1 MMCKKQIFVR
11 IRFPQIVNSKNSW
24 TGTVP
29 SRVWSENLC
38 LSRWLLY
45 QLSYQP
51 YDSTQISCMP
61 ITVIR
66 PKDGI
71 PASLFYNYKH
81 NKQENKNCIN
91 LAGGESGNKKDKG
104 HLEFFPAAWCF
115 LIISYGHFV
124 NHIWHVGC
132 KNSLTLFYNIGNDKW
147 YSKIRISNFKSQRI
161 VKKVTLARAR
171 EHLKRNISYTHYTHS
186 LRTLNTMWFSKC

>member
-1 MMCKKQIFVR
+1 VVSSREGTFYALISSKLDSQRWALKDNGCVSRYVVLTGSKNQSSYMMCKKQIFVR

-45 QLSYQP
+45 QLIYQP

-71 PASLFYNYKH
+71 PACLFYNYKH

-91 LAGGESGNKKDKG
+91 LAGGGSQATKKTRDTLSFSRRHDVFWSFLMVILLTISGTWDAKT
-104 HLEFFPAAWCF
+104 H
-115 LIISYGHFV
+115 
-124 NHIWHVGC
+124 WHYFT
-132 KNSLTLFYNIGNDKW
+132 TLVMINDT
-147 YSKIRISNFKSQRI
+147 
-161 VKKVTLARAR
+161 VK
-171 EHLKRNISYTHYTHS
+171 
-186 LRTLNTMWFSKC
+186 